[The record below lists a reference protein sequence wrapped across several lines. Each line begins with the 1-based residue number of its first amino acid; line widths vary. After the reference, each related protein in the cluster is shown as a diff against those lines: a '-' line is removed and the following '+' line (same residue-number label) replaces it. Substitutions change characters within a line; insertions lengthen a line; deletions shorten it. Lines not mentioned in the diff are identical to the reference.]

1 MAAREIP
8 IVKRKSIL
16 KSSSSPE
23 LSNKYDYCMVF
34 KLEGVDGSYKQSDVA
49 KYCVKKMLEKGL
61 ELFSYLSVQR
71 DELIVLIR
79 CPPAIMK
86 KFADNLD
93 FKMELSPEKVKELL
107 EAGYIKGDKYLI
119 KPIFINSDPKYTPIS
134 PFNFSKLPFYF
145 SLIFSPLI
153 IL

>member
-23 LSNKYDYCMVF
+23 LANRYDYCMVF
-34 KLEGVDGSYKQSDVA
+34 QLEGTPGNYQQSKYT
-49 KYCVKKMLEKGL
+49 KYCVKKMLEVGL

-79 CPPAIMK
+79 CPPKVMK
-86 KFADNLD
+86 EFADNID
-93 FKMELSPEKVKELL
+93 FRMELSPDKVRELL

-119 KPIFINSDPKYTPIS
+119 KPIFINQDAKYSPIS
-134 PFNFSKLPFYF
+134 PFNFSK
-145 SLIFSPLI
+145 
-153 IL
+153 